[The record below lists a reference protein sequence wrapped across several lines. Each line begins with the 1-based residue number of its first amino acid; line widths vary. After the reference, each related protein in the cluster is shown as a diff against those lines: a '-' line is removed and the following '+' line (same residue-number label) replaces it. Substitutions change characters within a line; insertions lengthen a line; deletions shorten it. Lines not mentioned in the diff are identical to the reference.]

1 MLRTGPRHPLGW
13 AAPCGFGDL
22 VCRGTW
28 IQVATFS
35 VPGGEPNGGGETLVS
50 RWGQARPSQCCG
62 LLEAMLIDVMCFGP
76 HARARIRGDRPLA
89 TWGASW
95 GGSRLYFHAGDTS
108 SGDSALITW

>member
-50 RWGQARPSQCCG
+50 RWGQARP
-62 LLEAMLIDVMCFGP
+62 
-76 HARARIRGDRPLA
+76 
-89 TWGASW
+89 
-95 GGSRLYFHAGDTS
+95 
-108 SGDSALITW
+108 